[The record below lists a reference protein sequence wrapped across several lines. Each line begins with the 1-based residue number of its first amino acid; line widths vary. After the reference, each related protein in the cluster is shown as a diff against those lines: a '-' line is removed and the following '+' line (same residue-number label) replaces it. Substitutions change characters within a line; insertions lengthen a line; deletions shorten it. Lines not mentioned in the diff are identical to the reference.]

1 MIPVVERQMR
11 TLTVGI
17 GTLFDGNCGE
27 KSFPE
32 FFVRVRSG
40 FREGKAFYFIRRK
53 TGQIKGPVS
62 GMHDG
67 KLPVIIQFSEG
78 SRSEKWGA
86 TRVSTLAFGEICETR
101 IGKPEE
107 IFAKRINSRNE
118 CASFVT

>member
-53 TGQIKGPVS
+53 TGQVTKKPFLFNSAMVS
-62 GMHDG
+62 ASSSFRNTAT
-67 KLPVIIQFSEG
+67 INFIQIPPRIL
-78 SRSEKWGA
+78 RSNG
-86 TRVSTLAFGEICETR
+86 F
-101 IGKPEE
+101 
-107 IFAKRINSRNE
+107 
-118 CASFVT
+118 

>member
-1 MIPVVERQMR
+1 MILVVERQMR

-32 FFVRVRSG
+32 FFVRIRSG

-67 KLPVIIQFSEG
+67 KLPVIIENHPVF
-78 SRSEKWGA
+78 
-86 TRVSTLAFGEICETR
+86 
-101 IGKPEE
+101 
-107 IFAKRINSRNE
+107 
-118 CASFVT
+118 